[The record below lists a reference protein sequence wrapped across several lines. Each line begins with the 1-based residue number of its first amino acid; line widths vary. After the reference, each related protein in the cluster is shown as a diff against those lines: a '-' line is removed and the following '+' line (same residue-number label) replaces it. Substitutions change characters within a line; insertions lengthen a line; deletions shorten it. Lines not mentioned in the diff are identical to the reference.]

1 MWSFIAL
8 YNWKIQNI
16 DEQNKYPLFY
26 FPEILTQVIVCFDQ
40 ARGQMLFPL
49 YFTKICSPMW
59 YGKFWPVH
67 LWTNT
72 WTVTASEILFVDGCR
87 LQFSGCFN
95 KYFLP
100 HGGLSSLPSLPDTF
114 SIKNVYWYYKY
125 RPEEYLIFLYIYRV
139 VIYIYYKA
147 LCVWLWHES
156 IEFNIS
162 FLFNSSLLYGYSYK
176 IFFPFKNREWKRKR

>member
-1 MWSFIAL
+1 MIHKYATILYRSNSTFKLHNNCQQLWVWSFIAL

-139 VIYIYYKA
+139 VIYIYIIK
-147 LCVWLWHES
+147 
-156 IEFNIS
+156 
-162 FLFNSSLLYGYSYK
+162 LYAFDYDT
-176 IFFPFKNREWKRKR
+176 NQ